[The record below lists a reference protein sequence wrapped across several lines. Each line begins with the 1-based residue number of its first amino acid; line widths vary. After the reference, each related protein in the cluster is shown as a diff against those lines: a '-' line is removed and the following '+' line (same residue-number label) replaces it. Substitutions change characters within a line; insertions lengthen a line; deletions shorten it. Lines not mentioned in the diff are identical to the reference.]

1 MERASKAK
9 DVIRAVEILEDKP
22 KTSLR
27 TSKIT
32 EPTARDNVKEK
43 QLTPLESIGRTLEFM
58 ESKLFKCRGEQSR
71 SPNITIEPPQTAE
84 KMVVSQQTIQT
95 LGSPILER
103 QEEQLTNPMYMEISR
118 IHQPMKESP
127 IKEEE

>member
-32 EPTARDNVKEK
+32 EPTVRDNVKEK

-58 ESKLFKCRGEQSR
+58 ESKLFKCRGE
-71 SPNITIEPPQTAE
+71 
-84 KMVVSQQTIQT
+84 
-95 LGSPILER
+95 
-103 QEEQLTNPMYMEISR
+103 
-118 IHQPMKESP
+118 
-127 IKEEE
+127 